1 MFELDQLEEMLYGI
15 QLNGNK
21 EKNTIFFKIAN
32 KMETSKVYLCRVERS
47 KINGNYTVWL
57 PEQPDDDFVYRLVD
71 KYDLLQGELWEIL
84 LKTGA
89 KDSNFDV
96 SKVYFAP
103 EGDVFVSYTSD
114 YELSKNMEKM
124 LNELILNPEYFTK
137 LVHLS
142 GFKL

>member
-1 MFELDQLEEMLYGI
+1 
-15 QLNGNK
+15 
-21 EKNTIFFKIAN
+21 
-32 KMETSKVYLCRVERS
+32 METSKVYLCRVERS
-47 KINGNYTVWL
+47 KINGNYTIWL
-57 PEQPDDDFVYRLVD
+57 PEQPDDDFVYLLVD
-71 KYDLLQGELWEIL
+71 KYDILQIL

-89 KDSNFDV
+89 KDSKLDV
-96 SKVYFAP
+96 SKVNFAP

-114 YELSKNMEKM
+114 YELSKNMEKI

>member
-1 MFELDQLEEMLYGI
+1 
-15 QLNGNK
+15 
-21 EKNTIFFKIAN
+21 
-32 KMETSKVYLCRVERS
+32 METSKVYLCRVERS

-57 PEQPDDDFVYRLVD
+57 PEQPDDDFVYMLVD

-89 KDSNFDV
+89 KDSKLDI

-114 YELSKNMEKM
+114 YELSKNMEKI
-124 LNELILNPEYFTK
+124 LNKLILNPEYFTK

>member
-1 MFELDQLEEMLYGI
+1 MRAFFK
-15 QLNGNK
+15 NGN
-21 EKNTIFFKIAN
+21 E
-32 KMETSKVYLCRVERS
+32 METSKVYLCRVERS

-57 PEQPDDDFVYRLVD
+57 PEQPDDDFVYMLVD

-89 KDSNFDV
+89 KDSKLDV

-114 YELSKNMEKM
+114 YELGKNMEKI

-137 LVHLS
+137 VVHLS